1 MSLHL
6 SVAAWTAAIMVART
20 PPTSR
25 ALMAAAVDPPGL
37 VTSSFSTPGWLLVLN
52 TIRPAPTIV

>member
-1 MSLHL
+1 
-6 SVAAWTAAIMVART
+6 MVART
-20 PPTSR
+20 PPTSK

-37 VTSSFSTPGWLLVLN
+37 VTSSFNTPGWLLVLN